1 MKSNRNKYLI
11 KNTLIF
17 TLGNLGSKL
26 ITFFLIPL
34 YTNTLSTSQ
43 YGMIDLVA
51 TVSTVVAPILT
62 INICESVMRFA
73 LDKDADQRQIT
84 HIGTYI
90 FIFACLF
97 GFLIIPICSLF
108 DQTAPYAILIYFY
121 VISLAA
127 SQLYLCDLRGK
138 ELLLYYS
145 IGNVLHTFLITVF
158 NIVFLLVLRMEIEG
172 YLLAFIIGS
181 LMTAAYAFIVGKG
194 YKSLKPKRIN
204 KKLLI
209 SMSKYSIVL
218 IPNSF
223 MWWIMNASDRI
234 MVTSMVGIA
243 ANGIYAVSYKLP
255 ALVSTLTSI
264 FNQAWS
270 YSAIR
275 EDGACDET
283 EYNNR
288 VFKLLIGIVMLI
300 GIGIL
305 TFVKPFLSIYV
316 SEEFF
321 PAWKYTPFLIIGYV
335 YLTLGS
341 FMATSYTVHKD
352 SFGYLFSGMF
362 GAVFNI
368 ALNFIFIPLI
378 NVYGAAITTGMS
390 YFLVFL
396 FRLIHT
402 RKYMKYRIVNVEFIL
417 GSVILFISSFAIYLN
432 SQIGFTIQILLF
444 GIAVCF
450 FGKPWVLMLR
460 KLVNVKRRK

>member
-1 MKSNRNKYLI
+1 MGNNRNKYLI
-11 KNTLIF
+11 KNTLLF

-34 YTNTLSTSQ
+34 YTNTLSTTQ
-43 YGMIDLVA
+43 YGTIDLVA
-51 TVSTVVAPILT
+51 TVSTVAIPILT

-73 LDKDADQRQIT
+73 LDKDADQKQIT
-84 HIGTYI
+84 QIGTYI
-90 FIFACLF
+90 FLCACLF
-97 GFLIIPICSLF
+97 GLLIIPICTLF
-108 DQTAPYAILIYFY
+108 NQISSYAGLTYFY

-145 IGNVLHTFLITVF
+145 IGNVLHTLLIAVF
-158 NIVFLLVLRMEIEG
+158 NIMFLLIFKMEIKG
-172 YLLAFIIGS
+172 YLLAFIIANLIIS
-181 LMTAAYAFIVGKG
+181 LYALIVGKG
-194 YKSLKPKRIN
+194 YKSFTLQRIN
-204 KKLLI
+204 KKLLV

-223 MWWIMNASDRI
+223 MWWIMNSSDRI
-234 MVTSMVGIA
+234 MVSSMVGIA
-243 ANGIYAVSYKLP
+243 ANGIYAVSYKIP
-255 ALVSTLTSI
+255 TLVSTLTSI

-275 EDGACDET
+275 EDGACDE
-283 EYNNR
+283 ELYNNR
-288 VFKLLIGIVMLI
+288 IFKMLIGIVMLI

-321 PAWKYTPFLIIGYV
+321 SAWKYTPFLIIGYV

-368 ALNFIFIPLI
+368 VLNFALIPLI
-378 NVYGAAITTGMS
+378 DVYGAAIATCIS
-390 YFLVFL
+390 FFLVFI

-402 RKYMKYRIVNVEFIL
+402 RKYIKYKIGNIEFIS
-417 GSVILFISSFAIYLN
+417 GSIILILSSAVIYLN
-432 SQIGFTIQILLF
+432 NDIGFVIQVLLL
-444 GIAVCF
+444 GVAVCF
-450 FGKPWVLMLR
+450 LGKPWLPML
-460 KLVNVKRRK
+460 KKIIDVKRK

>member
-1 MKSNRNKYLI
+1 MGNNRNKYLI
-11 KNTLIF
+11 KNTLLF

-34 YTNTLSTSQ
+34 YTNTLSTTQ
-43 YGMIDLVA
+43 YGTIDLVA
-51 TVSTVVAPILT
+51 TVSTVAIPILT

-73 LDKDADQRQIT
+73 LDKDADQKQIT
-84 HIGTYI
+84 QIGTYI
-90 FIFACLF
+90 FLCACLF
-97 GFLIIPICSLF
+97 GLLIIPICTLF
-108 DQTAPYAILIYFY
+108 NQISSYAGLTYFY

-145 IGNVLHTFLITVF
+145 IGNVLHTLLIAVF
-158 NIVFLLVLRMEIEG
+158 NIMFLLIFKMEIKG
-172 YLLAFIIGS
+172 YLLAFIIANLIIS
-181 LMTAAYAFIVGKG
+181 LYALIVGKG
-194 YKSLKPKRIN
+194 YKSFTLQRIN
-204 KKLLI
+204 KKLLV

-223 MWWIMNASDRI
+223 MWWIMNSSDRI
-234 MVTSMVGIA
+234 MVSSMVGIA
-243 ANGIYAVSYKLP
+243 ANGIYAVSYKIP
-255 ALVSTLTSI
+255 TLVSTLTSI

-275 EDGACDET
+275 EDGACDE
-283 EYNNR
+283 ELYNNR
-288 VFKLLIGIVMLI
+288 IFKMLIGIVMLI

-321 PAWKYTPFLIIGYV
+321 SAWKYTPFLIIGYV

-368 ALNFIFIPLI
+368 VLNFALIPLI
-378 NVYGAAITTGMS
+378 DVYGAAIATCIS
-390 YFLVFL
+390 FFLVFI

-402 RKYMKYRIVNVEFIL
+402 RKYIKYKIGNIEFI
-417 GSVILFISSFAIYLN
+417 SASIILILSSAVIYLN
-432 SQIGFTIQILLF
+432 NDIGFVIQVLLL
-444 GIAVCF
+444 GVAVCF
-450 FGKPWVLMLR
+450 LGKPWLPML
-460 KLVNVKRRK
+460 KKIIDVKRK

>member
-1 MKSNRNKYLI
+1 M
-11 KNTLIF
+11 
-17 TLGNLGSKL
+17 

-34 YTNTLSTSQ
+34 YTNTLSTTQ
-43 YGMIDLVA
+43 YGTIDLVA
-51 TVSTVVAPILT
+51 TVSTVAIPILT

-73 LDKDADQRQIT
+73 LDKDADQKQIT
-84 HIGTYI
+84 QIGTYI
-90 FIFACLF
+90 FLCACLF
-97 GFLIIPICSLF
+97 GLLIIPICTLF
-108 DQTAPYAILIYFY
+108 NQISSYAGLTYFY

-145 IGNVLHTFLITVF
+145 IGNVLHTLLIAVF
-158 NIVFLLVLRMEIEG
+158 NIMFLLIFKMEIKG
-172 YLLAFIIGS
+172 YLLAFIIANLIIS
-181 LMTAAYAFIVGKG
+181 LYALIVGKG
-194 YKSLKPKRIN
+194 YKSFTLQRIN
-204 KKLLI
+204 KKLLV

-223 MWWIMNASDRI
+223 MWWIMNSSDRI
-234 MVTSMVGIA
+234 MVSSMVGIA
-243 ANGIYAVSYKLP
+243 ANGIYAVSYKIP
-255 ALVSTLTSI
+255 TLVSTLTSI

-275 EDGACDET
+275 EDGACDE
-283 EYNNR
+283 ELYNNR
-288 VFKLLIGIVMLI
+288 IFKMLIGIVMLI

-321 PAWKYTPFLIIGYV
+321 SAWKYTPFLIIGYV

-368 ALNFIFIPLI
+368 VLNFALIPLI
-378 NVYGAAITTGMS
+378 DVYGAAIATCIS
-390 YFLVFL
+390 FFLVFI

-402 RKYMKYRIVNVEFIL
+402 RKYIKYKIGNIEFIS
-417 GSVILFISSFAIYLN
+417 GSIILILSSAVIYLN
-432 SQIGFTIQILLF
+432 NDIGFVIQVLLL
-444 GIAVCF
+444 GVAVCF
-450 FGKPWVLMLR
+450 LGKPWLPML
-460 KLVNVKRRK
+460 KKIIDVKRK

>member
-1 MKSNRNKYLI
+1 M
-11 KNTLIF
+11 
-17 TLGNLGSKL
+17 

-34 YTNTLSTSQ
+34 YTNTLSTTQ
-43 YGMIDLVA
+43 YGTIDLVA
-51 TVSTVVAPILT
+51 TVSTVAIPILT

-73 LDKDADQRQIT
+73 LDKDADQKQIT
-84 HIGTYI
+84 QIGTYI
-90 FIFACLF
+90 FLCACLF
-97 GFLIIPICSLF
+97 GLLIIPICTLF
-108 DQTAPYAILIYFY
+108 NQISSYAGLTYFY

-145 IGNVLHTFLITVF
+145 IGNVLHTLLIAVF
-158 NIVFLLVLRMEIEG
+158 NIMFLLIFKMEIKG
-172 YLLAFIIGS
+172 YLLAFIIANLIIS
-181 LMTAAYAFIVGKG
+181 LYALIVGKG
-194 YKSLKPKRIN
+194 YKSFTLQRIN
-204 KKLLI
+204 KKLLV

-223 MWWIMNASDRI
+223 MWWIMNSSDRI
-234 MVTSMVGIA
+234 MVSSMVGIA
-243 ANGIYAVSYKLP
+243 ANGIYAVSYKIP
-255 ALVSTLTSI
+255 TLVSTLTSI

-275 EDGACDET
+275 EDGACDE
-283 EYNNR
+283 ELYNNR
-288 VFKLLIGIVMLI
+288 IFKMLIGIVMLI

-321 PAWKYTPFLIIGYV
+321 SAWKYTPFLIIGYV

-368 ALNFIFIPLI
+368 VLNFALIPLI
-378 NVYGAAITTGMS
+378 DVYGAAIATCIS
-390 YFLVFL
+390 FFLVFI

-402 RKYMKYRIVNVEFIL
+402 RKYIKYKIGNIEFI
-417 GSVILFISSFAIYLN
+417 SASIILILSSAVIYLN
-432 SQIGFTIQILLF
+432 NDIGFVIQVLLL
-444 GIAVCF
+444 GVAVCF
-450 FGKPWVLMLR
+450 LGKPWLPML
-460 KLVNVKRRK
+460 KKIIDVKRK

>member
-1 MKSNRNKYLI
+1 M
-11 KNTLIF
+11 
-17 TLGNLGSKL
+17 

-34 YTNTLSTSQ
+34 YTNTLSTTQ
-43 YGMIDLVA
+43 YGTIDLVA
-51 TVSTVVAPILT
+51 TVSTVAIPILT

-73 LDKDADQRQIT
+73 LDKDADQKQIT
-84 HIGTYI
+84 QIGTYI
-90 FIFACLF
+90 FLCACLF
-97 GFLIIPICSLF
+97 GLLIIPICTLF
-108 DQTAPYAILIYFY
+108 NQISSYAGLTYFY

-145 IGNVLHTFLITVF
+145 IGNVLHTLLIAVF
-158 NIVFLLVLRMEIEG
+158 NIMFLLIFKMEIKG
-172 YLLAFIIGS
+172 YLLAFIIANLIIS
-181 LMTAAYAFIVGKG
+181 LYALIVGKG
-194 YKSLKPKRIN
+194 YKSFTLQRIN
-204 KKLLI
+204 KKLLV

-223 MWWIMNASDRI
+223 MWWIMNSSDRI
-234 MVTSMVGIA
+234 MVSSMVGIA
-243 ANGIYAVSYKLP
+243 ANGIYAVSYKIP
-255 ALVSTLTSI
+255 TLVSTLTSI

-275 EDGACDET
+275 EDGACDE
-283 EYNNR
+283 ELYNNR
-288 VFKLLIGIVMLI
+288 IFKMLIGIVMLV

-321 PAWKYTPFLIIGYV
+321 SAWKYTPFLIIGYV

-368 ALNFIFIPLI
+368 VLNFALIPLI
-378 NVYGAAITTGMS
+378 DVYGAAIATCIS
-390 YFLVFL
+390 FFLVFI

-402 RKYMKYRIVNVEFIL
+402 RKYIKYKIGNIEFIS
-417 GSVILFISSFAIYLN
+417 GSIILILSSAVIYLN
-432 SQIGFTIQILLF
+432 NDIGFVIQVLLL
-444 GIAVCF
+444 GVAVCF
-450 FGKPWVLMLR
+450 LGKPWLPML
-460 KLVNVKRRK
+460 KKIIDVKRK

>member
-1 MKSNRNKYLI
+1 MGNNRNKYLI
-11 KNTLIF
+11 KNTLLF

-34 YTNTLSTSQ
+34 YTNTLSTTQ
-43 YGMIDLVA
+43 YGTIDLVA
-51 TVSTVVAPILT
+51 TVSTVAIPILT

-73 LDKDADQRQIT
+73 LDKDADQKQIT
-84 HIGTYI
+84 QIGTYI
-90 FIFACLF
+90 FLCACLF
-97 GFLIIPICSLF
+97 GLLIIPICTLF
-108 DQTAPYAILIYFY
+108 NQISSYAGLTYFY

-145 IGNVLHTFLITVF
+145 IGNVLHTLLIAVF
-158 NIVFLLVLRMEIEG
+158 NIMFLLIFKMEIKG
-172 YLLAFIIGS
+172 YLLAFIIANLIIS
-181 LMTAAYAFIVGKG
+181 LYALIVGKG
-194 YKSLKPKRIN
+194 YKSFTLQRIN
-204 KKLLI
+204 KKLLV

-223 MWWIMNASDRI
+223 MWWIMNSSDRI
-234 MVTSMVGIA
+234 MVSSMVGIA
-243 ANGIYAVSYKLP
+243 ANGIYAVSYKIP
-255 ALVSTLTSI
+255 TLVSTLTSI

-275 EDGACDET
+275 EDGACDE
-283 EYNNR
+283 ELYNNR
-288 VFKLLIGIVMLI
+288 IFKMLIGIVMLI
-300 GIGIL
+300 RIGIL

-321 PAWKYTPFLIIGYV
+321 SAWKYTPFLIIGYV

-368 ALNFIFIPLI
+368 VLNFALIPLI
-378 NVYGAAITTGMS
+378 DVYGAAIATCIS
-390 YFLVFL
+390 FFLVFI

-402 RKYMKYRIVNVEFIL
+402 RKYIKYKIGNIEFIS
-417 GSVILFISSFAIYLN
+417 GSIILILSSAVIYLN
-432 SQIGFTIQILLF
+432 NDIGFVIQVLLL
-444 GIAVCF
+444 GVAVCF
-450 FGKPWVLMLR
+450 LGKPWLPML
-460 KLVNVKRRK
+460 KKIIDVKRK